1 MIQPAEFRAILE
13 IRRME
18 FIWALTAFAGVVLLG
33 TLNGIL
39 VAVVVSLVALAQQ
52 TADPPVRVL
61 GRKPGTNVF
70 RPRSA
75 EHPEDETFPGLLL
88 LRPEGPVFFANVS
101 RLMEKIRLL
110 VEEAKPRVMA
120 LDLGGVPDIEY
131 TGLKMLAEAE
141 QRARESGVSVWLVG
155 LNPEVLSVIQ
165 NSSLGRLLGRE
176 RMHYSLELAVAN
188 TWQLWV
194 QPNRRY
200 AKSEARSTDELR
212 TGPLKSWQPAGIA
225 KRNRL
230 SFNACRSADALAIC
244 MLAPLGL
251 VATIRTGGMERNGP
265 ASHNQ

>member
-1 MIQPAEFRAILE
+1 MLLLAPLVGLMPQVTLAAVVVVYSIDLIQPAEFRAILD

-39 VAVVVSLVALAQQ
+39 VAVVVSLVALAHQ

-101 RLMEKIRLL
+101 RLMEKIRQLA
-110 VEEAKPRVMA
+110 EEAKPRVVA
-120 LDLGGVPDIEY
+120 LDLSGVPDIEY

-141 QRARESGVSVWLVG
+141 QRARERGVSVWLVG
-155 LNPEVLSVIQ
+155 LNPEVLSVIRR
-165 NSSLGRLLGRE
+165 SSLGKLLGRE
-176 RMHYSLELAVAN
+176 RMHFSLELAVE
-188 TWQLWV
+188 
-194 QPNRRY
+194 RY
-200 AKSEARSTDELR
+200 
-212 TGPLKSWQPAGIA
+212 
-225 KRNRL
+225 
-230 SFNACRSADALAIC
+230 LAF
-244 MLAPLGL
+244 
-251 VATIRTGGMERNGP
+251 VGP
-265 ASHNQ
+265 AETPVREERDSGYR